1 MHRHVFILLFMIG
14 GCGTSPT
21 VPASESKGS
30 PSSMTVESAPI
41 AHSEGGQHA
50 TPDNQVSDASIS
62 TDCANTAECTTH
74 GRCVRQG
81 TRCVAKTGAHCQSAS
96 ELCGV
101 RGQCSWCGDR
111 CCAREA
117 TDCQGSSGCTDA
129 GQCRPHLGHCMAS
142 PEGCRASRACATEG
156 RCVPHVSGTSC
167 TVGSQSDCQESA
179 ACTQENRCHLSPP
192 NPETETRA
200 CVRIAPPSIG
210 TP

>member
-30 PSSMTVESAPI
+30 PSSMTVEC
-41 AHSEGGQHA
+41 AHRPLRGRAAFA

-62 TDCANTAECTTH
+62 TDWCQYSRCTTH

-101 RGQCSWCGDR
+101 RGQCSWCIDR

-117 TDCQGSSGCTDA
+117 TDCQWSSGCTDA
-129 GQCRPHLGHCMAS
+129 GHS
-142 PEGCRASRACATEG
+142 PTPGSLHGQPMGMSRIQSMRNRRSMRAPRLRYIVHSG
-156 RCVPHVSGTSC
+156 VPK
-167 TVGSQSDCQESA
+167 
-179 ACTQENRCHLSPP
+179 
-192 NPETETRA
+192 
-200 CVRIAPPSIG
+200 
-210 TP
+210 